1 MLKRN
6 SPFSLWYHLQEW
18 SESIGGSGPEQREGG
33 PSVFES
39 LLRGWAVQFSATCRG
54 VTLFFFFFFS
64 QELAYIWHN
73 EQRSDTFKQQ
83 PTVWPVPYGCAQP
96 YHITR
101 LVAAMGSCFCLIRSH
116 QHGIALEI
124 GLRTLCSLPFTAEA
138 AAKHP
143 FNY

>member
-18 SESIGGSGPEQREGG
+18 SEGIGGSGPEQREGG
-33 PSVFES
+33 PSVFEPLVS
-39 LLRGWAVQFSATCRG
+39 GGPFNFQPPVG
-54 VTLFFFFFFS
+54 VSPCFFFFS

-143 FNY
+143 INY